1 MAKPNE
7 IYVQSAKLT
16 THYLFEL
23 QFDVNYLLFHVLPI
37 VLRAIQVVSD
47 CSELR
52 NKKKRQ
58 IIDKTNCLPINELVL
73 PPFFS
78 GAF

>member
-1 MAKPNE
+1 MKENNGQTKRNL
-7 IYVQSAKLT
+7 YVQSAKLT

-52 NKKKRQ
+52 NK
-58 IIDKTNCLPINELVL
+58 N
-73 PPFFS
+73 S
-78 GAF
+78 GR

>member
-23 QFDVNYLLFHVLPI
+23 QFDVNYLLLHVLPI
-37 VLRAIQVVSD
+37 VLRAIQVVGD

-52 NKKKRQ
+52 NK
-58 IIDKTNCLPINELVL
+58 
-73 PPFFS
+73 
-78 GAF
+78 